1 VKKASGFYPSVRVDS
16 APVAAVGS
24 AGGVLLTKTAELIGV
39 SAAMREALSAWRKPT
54 AVHDPGKVLTDVA
67 VALALG
73 GDCLA
78 DAAIIRAEEGLF
90 GAVAS
95 DATVSRTISALAKD
109 AERVLAAVAAARKA
123 ARAQAWAMAGDDA
136 PNHAV
141 SVDDPLIVDLD
152 ATLVTAHS
160 EKEQAAP
167 TFKRGYGFH
176 PLCAFLDHGPD
187 GTGEALALRL
197 RPGNAGSNTAADHIA
212 ITRDALAALP
222 SISASRPGRK
232 VLIRADGGGGT
243 KEFLGWLTRRGVS
256 YSIGFT
262 LPDRMPV
269 LYQGV
274 PEQAWQ
280 AAVDADGDVR
290 DGAGVVDLT
299 GVLRFQGHLDGWP
312 AGMRV
317 IVRRERPH
325 PGAQLRFDD
334 VDGYRLT
341 AFATNA
347 VRGQLAVLELRHRRR
362 ARCEDRIRIA
372 KDTGLRN
379 LPLQGFDQNR
389 IWCAL
394 VMLATDLTAWTQ
406 LLAIAPEHSAR
417 RWEPKRIRLRLFT
430 IPATLA
436 RHGRRV
442 LLHVKDTAPW
452 ADLVVSG
459 HHRLNRLTRPAGST

>member
-1 VKKASGFYPSVRVDS
+1 
-16 APVAAVGS
+16 
-24 AGGVLLTKTAELIGV
+24 
-39 SAAMREALSAWRKPT
+39 
-54 AVHDPGKVLTDVA
+54 
-67 VALALG
+67 
-73 GDCLA
+73 
-78 DAAIIRAEEGLF
+78 
-90 GAVAS
+90 
-95 DATVSRTISALAKD
+95 
-109 AERVLAAVAAARKA
+109 
-123 ARAQAWAMAGDDA
+123 
-136 PNHAV
+136 
-141 SVDDPLIVDLD
+141 
-152 ATLVTAHS
+152 
-160 EKEQAAP
+160 
-167 TFKRGYGFH
+167 
-176 PLCAFLDHGPD
+176 
-187 GTGEALALRL
+187 
-197 RPGNAGSNTAADHIA
+197 
-212 ITRDALAALP
+212 
-222 SISASRPGRK
+222 
-232 VLIRADGGGGT
+232 LIRADGGGGT